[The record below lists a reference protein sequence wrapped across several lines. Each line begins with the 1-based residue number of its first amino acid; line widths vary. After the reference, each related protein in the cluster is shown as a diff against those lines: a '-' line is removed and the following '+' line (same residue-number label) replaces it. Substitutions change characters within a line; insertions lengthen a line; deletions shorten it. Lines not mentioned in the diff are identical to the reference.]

1 MLGVM
6 GPKEDILDQDEIDA
20 LLKGMGGGEIET
32 ETDDSGRQAGIKSFD
47 FTNQERIVRG
57 RFPALD
63 VISERFSRCFQRTI
77 VDMVQSGIEVV
88 AGEVKIIKM
97 NEYLR
102 NLFFPTSLNIIKVDA
117 LGGVAL
123 ITIDSKLIFSVIELY
138 YGGNGQIHFKIEGR
152 EYTTVEM
159 GLIRSLVNEC
169 ISCLT
174 TSWEPV
180 IPIDIELLHSEM
192 NPKFASIVDP
202 IEMVVISPV
211 YVRFEN
217 QEGRIDVV
225 MPYTMLEPI
234 RDVLEEGMRSLQG
247 EGDKKWNKTLREEAK
262 DIPIR
267 LSTELA
273 QVNMTVEDM
282 LAMQVGD
289 VIPIQMPTLVPLKA
303 ENIVIGH
310 GRLGDFEGKKAVQL
324 MSFTKHPAYRDREI
338 PLEW

>member
-1 MLGVM
+1 
-6 GPKEDILDQDEIDA
+6 
-20 LLKGMGGGEIET
+20 
-32 ETDDSGRQAGIKSFD
+32 
-47 FTNQERIVRG
+47 
-57 RFPALD
+57 
-63 VISERFSRCFQRTI
+63 
-77 VDMVQSGIEVV
+77 MVQSSIEVV

-102 NLFFPTSLNIIKVDA
+102 NLFFPTSLNIIKIDA

-159 GLIRSLVNEC
+159 GLIRNLVSEC
-169 ISCLT
+169 IRCLT
-174 TSWEPV
+174 ASWEPV
-180 IPIDIELLHSEM
+180 IPIDIEVLHSEM

-217 QEGRIDVV
+217 QEGRIDIV
-225 MPYTMLEPI
+225 MPYSMLEPI

-247 EGDKKWNKTLREEAK
+247 EGDKKWNKTLRDEAK
-262 DIPIR
+262 DIPVT
-267 LSTELA
+267 LTAELA
-273 QVNMTVEDM
+273 QVHMTVEDM

-289 VIPIQMPTLVPLKA
+289 VIPIEMPSLVPVKA
-303 ENIVIGH
+303 ESIVIGH

-324 MSFTKHPAYRDREI
+324 MNFTKHPAYRDREI

>member
-20 LLKGMGGGEIET
+20 LLKGMGGGDIET
-32 ETDDSGRQAGIKSFD
+32 ETDTSGKTEGVSTFD

-63 VISERFSRCFQRTI
+63 VITERFSRCFQRMI
-77 VDMVQSGIEVV
+77 VDMVQSSVEVV

-102 NLFFPTSLNIIKVDA
+102 NLFFPTSLNIVKIDA

-159 GLIRSLVNEC
+159 GLIRNLVTEC
-169 ISCLT
+169 LKCLT
-174 TSWEPV
+174 ISWEPV
-180 IPIDIELLHSEM
+180 IPIDIEVLHSEM

-217 QEGRIDVV
+217 QEGRIDIV
-225 MPYTMLEPI
+225 MPYSMLEPI

-247 EGDKKWNKTLREEAK
+247 EGDKRWNKTLRDEAK
-262 DIPIR
+262 DIEVA
-267 LSTELA
+267 LSAELA
-273 QVNMTVEDM
+273 QVHMSMEDL
-282 LAMQVGD
+282 LAMEVGD
-289 VIPIQMPTLVPLKA
+289 VIPIEMPSLIPVKV
-303 ENIVIGH
+303 EDIVIGH

-324 MSFTKHPAYRDREI
+324 MDFTQHPAYRDREV

>member
-20 LLKGMGGGEIET
+20 LLKGMGGGDIET
-32 ETDDSGRQAGIKSFD
+32 ETDTSGKTEGVSTFD

-63 VISERFSRCFQRTI
+63 VITERFSRCFQRMI
-77 VDMVQSGIEVV
+77 VDMVQSSVEVV

-102 NLFFPTSLNIIKVDA
+102 NLFFPTSLNIVKIDA

-159 GLIRSLVNEC
+159 GLIRNLVTEC
-169 ISCLT
+169 LKCLT
-174 TSWEPV
+174 ISWEPV
-180 IPIDIELLHSEM
+180 IPIDIEVLHSEM

-217 QEGRIDVV
+217 QEGRIDIV
-225 MPYTMLEPI
+225 MPYSMLEPI

-247 EGDKKWNKTLREEAK
+247 EGDKRWNKTLRDEAK
-262 DIPIR
+262 DIEVA
-267 LSTELA
+267 LSAELA
-273 QVNMTVEDM
+273 QVHMSMEDL
-282 LAMQVGD
+282 LAMEVGD
-289 VIPIQMPTLVPLKA
+289 VIPIEMPSLIPVKV
-303 ENIVIGH
+303 EDIVIGH

-324 MSFTKHPAYRDREI
+324 MDFTRHPAYRDREV

>member
-1 MLGVM
+1 MLGVI

-20 LLKGMGGGEIET
+20 LLKGMGIGDIEIEI
-32 ETDDSGRQAGIKSFD
+32 DDSGKQAGIKSFD
-47 FTNQERIVRG
+47 FTNQERVVRG
-57 RFPALD
+57 HFSALD
-63 VISERFSRCFQRTI
+63 VITERFSRCFQRTI
-77 VDMVQSGIEVV
+77 VDMVQSSIEVV

-102 NLFFPTSLNIIKVDA
+102 NLFFPTSLNIIKIDA
-117 LGGVAL
+117 LGGVSL

-159 GLIRSLVNEC
+159 GLIRNLVSEC
-169 ISCLT
+169 IRCLT
-174 TSWEPV
+174 ASWEPV
-180 IPIDIELLHSEM
+180 IPIDIEVLHSEM

-217 QEGRIDVV
+217 QEGRIDIV
-225 MPYTMLEPI
+225 MPYSMLEPI
-234 RDVLEEGMRSLQG
+234 RDVLEERIHSLQG
-247 EGDKKWNKTLREEAK
+247 EGDKKWNKTLRDEAK
-262 DIPIR
+262 DIPVT
-267 LSTELA
+267 LTAELV
-273 QVNMTVEDM
+273 QVHMTVEDM

-289 VIPIQMPTLVPLKA
+289 VIPIEMPSLVPVKA
-303 ENIVIGH
+303 ESIVIGH

-324 MSFTKHPAYRDREI
+324 MNFTKHPAYRDREI